1 MPIFLPPLRERR
13 DDIAGLVTHFIE
25 KFNLEH
31 NKQIETIAPDALS
44 ALENFKWP
52 GNIRELENAI
62 EHAFVVES
70 SSVLSHSSLPDY
82 IRKASKKP
90 TSTQKATLQVDSLDW
105 EKGKESFEREFIVQ
119 ALKKNSGRINLTA
132 EIANIPKNTLLRKIK
147 KYNITP
153 REFGGWEG
161 SFES

>member
-1 MPIFLPPLRERR
+1 L
-13 DDIAGLVTHFIE
+13 
-25 KFNLEH
+25 LEH
-31 NKQIETIAPDALS
+31 SKWIETISPEALN
-44 ALENFKWP
+44 ALESFRWP

-70 SSVLSHSSLPDY
+70 SSVLSYMSLPDY
-82 IRKASKKP
+82 IRKASKKSP
-90 TSTQKATLQVDSLDW
+90 LVQKSIREVESLDW

-147 KYNITP
+147 KYNINP

-161 SFES
+161 NFEP